1 MRCAISATG
10 SEGELAEC
18 AVQSRAE
25 CHAESMRQQSQFQAF
40 QYPGSLGEHP
50 NSVAADPGVRMLFL
64 LLFTV
69 ALVSDGWG

>member
-1 MRCAISATG
+1 
-10 SEGELAEC
+10 
-18 AVQSRAE
+18 
-25 CHAESMRQQSQFQAF
+25 MRQQSQFQAF

-69 ALVSDGWG
+69 ALVSDGWGREDEDGDFGLSNVSAPTFLEISTWVS